1 MKLTFTSVDIWEKQ
15 ITLHNVVGLI
25 QSVEGHKRKNS
36 DIPTKENSA
45 NRLPSDSKSCM
56 IFSLDLQP
64 ASLILQILDMP
75 TPNSCTSRFLKIKTF
90 LFTHTHTHS
99 NPDSYTHLA
108 YFLMK
113 QTCAYLSELEKEEQN
128 EIRLR
133 A

>member
-1 MKLTFTSVDIWEKQ
+1 MMW
-15 ITLHNVVGLI
+15 VGLI

-45 NRLPSDSKSCM
+45 SRLPSYTKSCI

-75 TPNSCTSRFLKIKTF
+75 TPNSCMRRFLKIKTP
-90 LFTHTHTHS
+90 LFTHTHTHL
-99 NPDSYTHLA
+99 NPNSYTHLA

-113 QTCAYLSELEKEEQN
+113 QTCAYLSEVEKEEQK
-128 EIRLR
+128 EIHLS